1 IIGMRYPVGSR
12 IVNVRPNATLC
23 PAGSRPRQTMWNPH
37 CYRRGDRPSDPVASL
52 SELEVDALWR
62 LYEGHSLV
70 VERPGGKGSD
80 ASAHVVMSVAYDEA
94 GEAVA
99 EVVEVELSTFAA
111 LLERG
116 YLERS
121 DDGPV
126 LDAHRWFD
134 DHLG

>member
-1 IIGMRYPVGSR
+1 M
-12 IVNVRPNATLC
+12 
-23 PAGSRPRQTMWNPH
+23 
-37 CYRRGDRPSDPVASL
+37 PSDPVASL
-52 SELEVDALWR
+52 SELELDALWT

-70 VERPGGKGSD
+70 VERPGGTGSD

-116 YLERS
+116 HLERS

-134 DHLG
+134 DHLGVEVVAEEYLLSELGKGVIDVTSDESAGANEMAEPN